1 MEDISLSFTYFSV
14 LIRIILLSGTTYISL
29 CEIERHQERLDP
41 REQEYPLACY
51 IY

>member
-1 MEDISLSFTYFSV
+1 MVDISFSYV
-14 LIRIILLSGTTYISL
+14 HILPIRIILLSCKTCISL

>member
-1 MEDISLSFTYFSV
+1 MEDISFFYVHILP
-14 LIRIILLSGTTYISL
+14 ICIILLSRKTYISL

-41 REQEYPLACY
+41 TEQEYPLACY